1 MEVKESL
8 EKLVHRRFT
17 DNKLNE
23 ELKKI
28 DNTFT
33 FVHASEED
41 MLSVEDY
48 RLDISTAKGIGSIWY
63 LPTRTD
69 GMYITEVAYQAE

>member
-1 MEVKESL
+1 METKDLL
-8 EKLVHRRFT
+8 EELVHRRFT
-17 DNKLNE
+17 DSKLTE

-33 FVHASEED
+33 FTYASDED
-41 MLSVEDY
+41 MFSVEDY
-48 RLDISTAKGIGSIWY
+48 RLDISTAEGFGSIWY

-69 GMYITEVAYQAE
+69 GMYITEVAYQVE

>member
-8 EKLVHRRFT
+8 EKLIHRRFT

-33 FVHASEED
+33 FTHASEED
-41 MLSVEDY
+41 MFSVEDY
-48 RLDISTAKGIGSIWY
+48 RLDISTAEGFGSIWY
-63 LPTRTD
+63 LPTRTN
-69 GMYITEVAYQAE
+69 GMYITEVAYQVE

>member
-8 EKLVHRRFT
+8 EKLVHKRFT
-17 DNKLNE
+17 DSKLNE

-33 FVHASEED
+33 YAYANEED
-41 MLSVEDY
+41 MFSVEDY
-48 RLDISTAKGIGSIWY
+48 RIDISTANGFGSIWY
-63 LPTRTD
+63 LPTRTN